1 MSFFGSSREV
11 YPDLRLLLITYALTL
26 IINTSIITSAYPSLW
41 KRGIITFLLKS
52 VDADQMNK
60 HRPNTLLPGIPKVLE
75 KIENQITTYLI
86 TLHLKCSMGLEVG
99 YPKTTVQTN
108 TKSTKTT
115 TLLQE

>member
-1 MSFFGSSREV
+1 MSFFRFIKGSL
-11 YPDLRLLLITYALTL
+11 PGLTLITYYLRLL

-41 KRGIITFLLKS
+41 KRDIITSVLKS
-52 VDADQMNK
+52 VDAGQMNK
-60 HRPNTLLPGIPKVLE
+60 HRPNTLLPVIPKVLK

-86 TLHLKCSMGLEVG
+86 TLHLKCSMDLEVG
-99 YPKTTVQTN
+99 FPKTTVQTN